1 MKVSERDLIDAVE
14 EAVKHNCYDI
24 DSVIY
29 VAARIIVKFM
39 KNDKEEIE
47 QFKRL
52 VLTFLS
58 KDTNI
63 EVV

>member
-1 MKVSERDLIDAVE
+1 MKVSERDLIEAVE
-14 EAVKHNCYDI
+14 EAMKHDCEDI

-29 VAARIIVKFM
+29 AGARMIVKFM
-39 KNDKEEIE
+39 RNDKQEIE
-47 QFKRL
+47 RFKRL
-52 VLTFLS
+52 VISFLS